1 MKRREFIAACA
12 GTAAFG
18 LAPLPALA
26 DAKRQ
31 ALVDDAYASAKLLIE
46 GPDFPDV
53 RKLMPRTKAVLV
65 VPALVQGGFIVG
77 GAGGRG
83 VMLARRAE
91 RQWSY
96 PAFYFMGTGSVGL
109 QIGGKVSE
117 VLFQILTDKGMN
129 AMLEDKFKF
138 GAEAGITVVTIGGGI
153 EGSTTSAVG
162 ADIVAFSK
170 SRGLFAGM
178 ALEGSYVGPDHDW
191 DQLYY
196 GGSPQTRAILFED
209 RYSNPGA
216 NTLRSLLAKY

>member
-12 GTAAFG
+12 GSAVLGF
-18 LAPLPALA
+18 APLPAMA

-31 ALVDDAYASAKLLIE
+31 ALVDDAHASAKVLIE

-65 VPALVQGGFIVG
+65 VPTLVQGGFIVG

-83 VMLARRAE
+83 VLLARQAD

-129 AMLEDKFKF
+129 AVLEDRFKF
-138 GAEAGITVVTIGGGI
+138 GAEAGITVVTIGGGV

-178 ALEGSYVGPDHDW
+178 ALEGSYIAPDTDW

-196 GGSPQTRAILFED
+196 GGSPNTRAILFEG